1 VDLIVDVVFLAVI
14 LVELLPD
21 GYSHRLVR
29 LGGIDNR
36 DEPVGVLGIEALLE
50 NALNVVSGL

>member
-1 VDLIVDVVFLAVI
+1 MDVVFLVVI

-36 DEPVGVLGIEALLE
+36 DEPVGVLGIEALFE
-50 NALNVVSGL
+50 NALDVVSGL